1 VTDDTHPGAARD
13 PQVARPRLSATL
25 HHRAPPGAAP
35 GTLVADPHAA
45 PTRIG
50 FHAYDAARFEE
61 HAPCE
66 LERVEALWEDFAVKW
81 LDVQGL
87 ADLDLLRGLG
97 EDFGL
102 HRLALEDVVNVH
114 QRAKVEAFD
123 DHVYIVCRMPPR
135 PGVAGTEQVSIFLG
149 ADYVLTFQER
159 PGDCFDPV
167 RQRLRAGRG
176 RIRTEGADYLAYA
189 LIDATIDAY
198 FPVMEEL
205 GERMEALE
213 EQVTRAPDAGHVAAI
228 HELRR
233 DLLMLRRAL
242 WPMREALSQLVR
254 DEVPPF
260 SAQTRVYLRDCHDH
274 VVQLIDMAEILR
286 EVASSLMDIHLS
298 SVSMR
303 MNETMKVLTVIATI
317 FIPLGFIAG
326 IYGMNFDPAAS
337 SWNMPELGWRYG
349 YPFALGLML
358 AVAAGLLGWFWRR
371 GWIGSRPRRGSD

>member
-1 VTDDTHPGAARD
+1 
-13 PQVARPRLSATL
+13 
-25 HHRAPPGAAP
+25 
-35 GTLVADPHAA
+35 
-45 PTRIG
+45 
-50 FHAYDAARFEE
+50 
-61 HAPCE
+61 
-66 LERVEALWEDFAVKW
+66 
-81 LDVQGL
+81 
-87 ADLDLLRGLG
+87 
-97 EDFGL
+97 
-102 HRLALEDVVNVH
+102 
-114 QRAKVEAFD
+114 
-123 DHVYIVCRMPPR
+123 
-135 PGVAGTEQVSIFLG
+135 
-149 ADYVLTFQER
+149 
-159 PGDCFDPV
+159 
-167 RQRLRAGRG
+167 
-176 RIRTEGADYLAYA
+176 
-189 LIDATIDAY
+189 
-198 FPVMEEL
+198 MEEL